1 MNKPDLKWALCIIL
15 IMYTLLEIQ
24 KEVLM
29 DKIIK
34 NQSGGKALSY
44 DQAQL
49 FKKEA
54 IWKNLAEITVGQ
66 ATYEWLTT
74 LSSLTSKN
82 YMSGIKKLAELQ
94 LINLEISLQQFAL
107 LNHNAILDK
116 IKTIRHMSECTKQA
130 RAACY
135 ISFTQFL
142 SRRTQGVIAKA
153 QPSKEGVSKTFY
165 RVREK
170 VETEAMSKLQWT
182 NFLEELEK
190 INKRDC
196 LIAKI
201 ILQGG
206 KRMNEVLTLTTKMID
221 FNLREVTFLQ
231 SKTKGYK
238 KETIITYPPEIIQ
251 ELKEYIGKRKGL
263 VFITKTGKSVMPNQ
277 LATNFAKAGNLAD
290 IPFKVTPHVLRASTI
305 TYLKA
310 AGFSDSDVMKISG
323 HASSEMV
330 NAYDKS
336 DRAQN
341 ASKKVS
347 LV

>member
-1 MNKPDLKWALCIIL
+1 MSKKVI
-15 IMYTLLEIQ
+15 
-24 KEVLM
+24 VR
-29 DKIIK
+29 
-34 NQSGGKALSY
+34 GGKQLRKTGKSITY
-44 DQAQL
+44 EQAQSL
-49 FKKEA
+49 KQEA
-54 IWKNLAEITVGQ
+54 LWKNLSDISVAQ
-66 ATYEWLTT
+66 AVSEWLTT
-74 LSSLTSKN
+74 LSALTSKN
-82 YMSGIKKLAELQ
+82 YLSGMKRLSELK
-94 LINLEISLQQFAL
+94 LINLEMSLQQFTL
-107 LNHNAILDK
+107 VNHNATIDK
-116 IKTIRHMSECTKQA
+116 IKVIPQLSECSKQA

-142 SRRTQGVIAKA
+142 NRRTQGMIPKA
-153 QPSKEGVSKTFY
+153 VPSKEGVSKTFY

-170 VETEAMSKLQWT
+170 VATEAMTKMQWS

-206 KRMNEVLTLTTKMID
+206 KRMSEVLALTTKAID
-221 FNLREVTFLQ
+221 FNLREITFLQ

-238 KETIITYPPEIIQ
+238 KETIITYNQEVMH
-251 ELKEYIGKRKGL
+251 ELKEYIGNRKGL
-263 VFITKTGKSVMPNQ
+263 VFITKTGNTVMANQ
-277 LATNFAKAGNLAD
+277 LSINFAKAGERAE
-290 IPFKVTPHVLRASTI
+290 ISFRVTPHVLRASTI
-305 TYLKA
+305 TYLKVS
-310 AGFSDSDVMKISG
+310 GFSDSDVMKISG

>member
-1 MNKPDLKWALCIIL
+1 MSKKIVVRGEKQLRKTGRTISYEEAQSLKQEAL
-15 IMYTLLEIQ
+15 
-24 KEVLM
+24 
-29 DKIIK
+29 
-34 NQSGGKALSY
+34 
-44 DQAQL
+44 
-49 FKKEA
+49 
-54 IWKNLAEITVGQ
+54 WKNLSEVSVGQ
-66 ATYEWLTT
+66 AISEWLTT
-74 LSSLTSKN
+74 LSALTSKN
-82 YMSGIKKLAELQ
+82 YLSGMKRLAELK
-94 LINLEISLQQFAL
+94 LISLEMTLQQFTL
-107 LNHNAILDK
+107 VNHNATIDK
-116 IKTIRHMSECTKQA
+116 IKVIPNLSECSKQA

-142 SRRTQGVIAKA
+142 CRRTQGMISKA
-153 QPSKEGVSKTFY
+153 VPSKEGVSKTFY

-170 VETEAMSKLQWT
+170 VATEAMTKMQWSE
-182 NFLEELEK
+182 FLDELEK

-206 KRMNEVLTLTTKMID
+206 KRMSEVLSLTTRAID
-221 FNLREVTFLQ
+221 FNLREITFQQ

-238 KETIITYPPEIIQ
+238 KETIITYNQEIMG
-251 ELKEYIGKRKGL
+251 ELKEYIGSRKGL
-263 VFITKTGKSVMPNQ
+263 VFITKTGGSVMANQ
-277 LATNFAKAGNLAD
+277 LSINFAKAGERAG
-290 IPFKVTPHVLRASTI
+290 IPFRITPHVLRASTI
-305 TYLKA
+305 TYLKVS
-310 AGFSDSDVMKISG
+310 GFSDSDVMKISG